1 MSDLPDAKEWV
12 ERASQNAQGA
22 ADLLQARNWPLGVC
36 ELAQQAIEM
45 SIKAVLISH
54 HVEYQFIH
62 DLNQLRRDLPSE
74 VGADIDVGEDELHV
88 RLTYLS
94 SLWTAK
100 YPTANPPRAPT
111 WEDAESAMA
120 LANQFIEWAEA
131 ECGVDPLPSPSPTA
145 TPKAP

>member
-1 MSDLPDAKEWV
+1 MRDLPDAKEWV
-12 ERASQNAQGA
+12 ERAGQNAQGA

-54 HVEYQFIH
+54 HIEYQFIH

-74 VGADIDVGEDELHV
+74 VGADFGVDEEELHV

-100 YPTANPPRAPT
+100 YPTANPPRAPK
-111 WEDAESAMA
+111 WQDAESAMD
-120 LANQFIEWAEA
+120 LANQFVEWAKVA
-131 ECGVDPLPSPSPTA
+131 CGVDPQSSPSPTA
-145 TPKAP
+145 TPKAQ